1 MMHFAH
7 ISCFHFL
14 YHKAVGC
21 TQAGLQYLIT
31 KSMLQAS
38 KALNLSMYLL
48 LKADQAS
55 AKSHST
61 PTLESND
68 NSFLMDDDVNDIQSH
83 PVMDR
88 LNQLSQLTDKLKENV
103 EDKTPGLKKQMHSLV
118 KAAALMTGESVEST
132 DDESAAES
140 EAEEEI
146 DQDSEVQ
153 LVDAEP
159 VSDASAESSSDEED
173 ESAIQ
178 RRVMTEAK
186 FALRNK
192 DVETSMSNSSNK
204 RNRRAAPPSSMDYG
218 DDAEEVSERAVEAGR
233 KLASTMNSISQK
245 THGKSKKNIASVE
258 DEDDEYDQLQRGLSM
273 MNEELGMGSDEDG
286 GSDNDEE
293 AEGFDD
299 GDEDDFYTKIKSK
312 SKAKKEAKKQM
323 YAVAPKYPRL
333 DEEVE
338 GKSSIVSIT

>member
-1 MMHFAH
+1 
-7 ISCFHFL
+7 
-14 YHKAVGC
+14 
-21 TQAGLQYLIT
+21 
-31 KSMLQAS
+31 MLQAS

-68 NSFLMDDDVNDIQSH
+68 NSFLMDDDINDIQSH

-103 EDKTPGLKKQMHSLV
+103 EDKTPGLEKQMRSLV
-118 KAAALMTGESVEST
+118 KAAALMKGESVDST
-132 DDESAAES
+132 DDESGAEIDPES
-140 EAEEEI
+140 E
-146 DQDSEVQ
+146 DK
-153 LVDAEP
+153 LVDAKP
-159 VSDASAESSSDEED
+159 ISDASEASSSDEED
-173 ESAIQ
+173 EAAIQ

-192 DVETSMSNSSNK
+192 EVETSIANSSNK

-218 DDAEEVSERAVEAGR
+218 DDAEEISERAVEAGR
-233 KLASTMNSISQK
+233 RLASTMNSISQK
-245 THGKSKKNIASVE
+245 SHGKNKKNIASVE
-258 DEDDEYDQLQRGLSM
+258 DEDDEYEQLQRGLSM
-273 MNEELGMGSDEDG
+273 MNEELGMGSDDEG
-286 GSDNDEE
+286 GSDNAEE
-293 AEGFDD
+293 EEGFDD
-299 GDEDDFYTKIKSK
+299 DDEDDFYSKIKSK

-338 GKSSIVSIT
+338 GKSFTAIGYSMREYISSCHYI